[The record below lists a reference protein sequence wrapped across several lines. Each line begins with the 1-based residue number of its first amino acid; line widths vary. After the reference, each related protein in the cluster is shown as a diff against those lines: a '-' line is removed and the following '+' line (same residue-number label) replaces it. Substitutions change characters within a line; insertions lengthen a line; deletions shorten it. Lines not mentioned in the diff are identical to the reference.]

1 MRFSRLVPAALLVIA
16 LVPAAAPAQRPG
28 AAVQLPTWSSV
39 SGSTTVSVPD
49 GGSAL
54 MGGITRS
61 ASGRNEFG
69 TPLLPL
75 RNSSIGSQSSA
86 SSMRVTAQIHDFEAM
101 ERALLSQAGP
111 DLSAAGAASSPPV
124 LPRQPKGG
132 ESWIVRGQ
140 DVRGQDVRG
149 QDVRGQDVRSPESV
163 GEIKAEHARKLA
175 TAASEAV
182 EFFQR
187 GQRAE
192 AEGKPGVAKIYY
204 QMVVRRVG
212 GDLGGKAQ
220 ARLDVLGPKGSRAS
234 QLADK
239 GS

>member
-140 DVRGQDVRG
+140 DVR
-149 QDVRGQDVRSPESV
+149 SPESV